1 VAPLKGQPKDSSN
14 TVPKDKAIPRM
25 SLIVDFSEIWDRK
38 AQGELPRAPYLLH
51 KETLRLH

>member
-1 VAPLKGQPKDSSN
+1 MAPLKGQPKDSSN